1 MNGPTK
7 ESEVRLCIRK
17 TEAGRLRGEKAEIAA
32 LALARAMLEL
42 SSGGNKNIVR
52 DRKIYDRGE
61 ASGWRDLNPPKGFSY
76 SESVKMALVDL
87 ENTEIRFPNLDRGE
101 KIKYVKDRILE
112 AREQTR
118 RKREAPEIER
128 VRED

>member
-52 DRKIYDRGE
+52 ERKIYDMGE
-61 ASGWRDLNPPKGFSY
+61 ATGWIDANPPKGFSY
-76 SESVKMALVDL
+76 SEAIKTALIDL
-87 ENTEIRFPNLDRGE
+87 ENMAIKFPNLDRGE
-101 KIKYVKDRILE
+101 KIKYVKERVLE
-112 AREQTR
+112 AREQA
-118 RKREAPEIER
+118 RKKESPDLELET
-128 VRED
+128 ES